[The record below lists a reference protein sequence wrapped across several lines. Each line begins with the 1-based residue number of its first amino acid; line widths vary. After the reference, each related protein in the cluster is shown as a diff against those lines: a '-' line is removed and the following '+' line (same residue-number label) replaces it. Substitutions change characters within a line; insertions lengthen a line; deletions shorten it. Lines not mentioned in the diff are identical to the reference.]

1 MKDEKCPKHSSLKKT
16 KKNHYVFLLE
26 NIYLLR
32 SSVWSSPIPR
42 VVLWYQRER
51 NHRDH
56 PHQSESGTS
65 LCIQTPRQYVKCI
78 WNKTHQVKKENKKK
92 RKGPRNPF
100 LDMIS
105 NGKEQNRRNIS
116 MIIPESCWH
125 AMSSLTITSP
135 PGRIK
140 WSPLYLHSIN
150 NSLELNG
157 DPLACSQVSEDHW
170 SNLTD

>member
-16 KKNHYVFLLE
+16 KNNHYVFLLE

-32 SSVWSSPIPR
+32 SPVWSSPIPR
-42 VVLWYQRER
+42 VVLWDQRER
-51 NHRDH
+51 SRKGPPASEWARDM
-56 PHQSESGTS
+56 
-65 LCIQTPRQYVKCI
+65 LCIQTPRQCVKCI
-78 WNKTHQVKKENKKK
+78 WNKTHEVKKENKKK

-105 NGKEQNRRNIS
+105 NGKKQNRRNIS
-116 MIIPESCWH
+116 MITPESCWH
-125 AMSSLTITSP
+125 AMSCLTITSP

-140 WSPLYLHSIN
+140 WSPPYLHSIN

-157 DPLACSQVSEDHW
+157 DPLACSQVSEDHL